1 MALPLGGGAL
11 GAGAQAQDEKS
22 RTGTR
27 RQMLAGSSG
36 SVVDA
41 SKGQGHLNE
50 TAGPPVGGAVGGL
63 DRTQGQMPVPGTC
76 CLTCTLPYVRTFSFP
91 LVPRG
96 FMGLLVPWGPVGF
109 LSPEELVGSSDPQVA
124 HYNPIIISSLNTI
137 TQLWVLTVGVSPYT
151 KLQNENGRE
160 EEEMEGHSVGG

>member
-41 SKGQGHLNE
+41 SKGRGHLNE

-76 CLTCTLPYVRTFSFP
+76 RLTQA
-91 LVPRG
+91 
-96 FMGLLVPWGPVGF
+96 GLGGGSEFKPV
-109 LSPEELVGSSDPQVA
+109 SV
-124 HYNPIIISSLNTI
+124 
-137 TQLWVLTVGVSPYT
+137 QLKEAAAATAN
-151 KLQNENGRE
+151 Q
-160 EEEMEGHSVGG
+160 HSAEA